1 MTKTTLSNT
10 RHWDALKATDPKH
23 TKSFSRSGGFKGTAM
38 KPIWII
44 EQMTRH
50 FGPIGEGW
58 GMNEPKFE
66 VVDLTKDT
74 GRVMVYCWVSCW
86 HTDRSNTFFGVGGDT
101 VQDQFRDGRMAP
113 DDEAFKKA
121 YTDAINNALKYV
133 GVGADIH
140 MGQFE
145 DSKYMKEVAAQFAPT
160 LPEEVELTDFIK
172 AVEIANTADDLK
184 SLIERYKIAIDKVGA
199 VKPAEK
205 ARAVQAY
212 KKRTLEIQTS
222 NKTDDNAE

>member
-1 MTKTTLSNT
+1 MTNTTLSNT

-86 HTDRSNTFFGVGGDT
+86 HTDRSNIFFGVGGDT

-160 LPEEVELTDFIK
+160 LPEEAELAEFIN
-172 AVEIANTADDLK
+172 AVSIANTADDLK

-222 NKTDDNAE
+222 TKTDDDAE

>member
-1 MTKTTLSNT
+1 MTKTAASNT

-50 FGPIGEGW
+50 FGPVGEGW
-58 GMNEPKFE
+58 GMGEPTFQ

-86 HTDRSNTFFGVGGDT
+86 HTDRANTFFGVGGDT

-145 DSKYMKEVAAQFAPT
+145 DSKYMKEVTAQFAPT
-160 LPEEVELTDFIK
+160 LPEEAELAEFIQ
-172 AVEIANTADDLK
+172 AVSIAHTPDDLN
-184 SLIERYKIAIDKVGA
+184 SLLERYKAAINTVGT

-212 KKRTLEIQTS
+212 KQRSLEIQTS
-222 NKTDDNAE
+222 IKTDDAAE

>member
-1 MTKTTLSNT
+1 MTKTTVSNT

-23 TKSFSRSGGFKGTAM
+23 TKSFSRSGGFKGTAL

-44 EQMTRH
+44 EQMTKH
-50 FGPIGEGW
+50 FGPVGEGW
-58 GMNEPKFE
+58 GMGEPKFQ

-74 GRVMVYCWVSCW
+74 GRVMVYCWVECW
-86 HTDRSNTFFGVGGDT
+86 HTETGCSFWGVGGDT

-121 YTDAINNALKYV
+121 YTDAVNNALKFV

-145 DSKYMKEVAAQFAPT
+145 DSKYMKQVAEQFALT
-160 LPEEVELTDFIK
+160 LPEEAELAEFIEAVSIAQTD
-172 AVEIANTADDLK
+172 DDLK
-184 SLIERYKIAIDKVGA
+184 SLLDRYKDAINKVGA

-212 KKRTLEIQTS
+212 QARVKAIRDAIVQTG
-222 NKTDDNAE
+222 DAE

>member
-1 MTKTTLSNT
+1 MTKTMVSNT

-23 TKSFSRSGGFKGTAM
+23 TKSFSRSGGFKGTAL

-44 EQMTRH
+44 EQMTKH
-50 FGPIGEGW
+50 FGPIGIGW
-58 GMNEPKFE
+58 GMGEPKFQ
-66 VVDLTKDT
+66 VVDLSKDT
-74 GRVMVYCWVSCW
+74 GRFMVYCWVECW
-86 HTDRSNTFFGVGGDT
+86 HTHPTHSFWGVGGDT

-121 YTDAINNALKYV
+121 YTDAVNNALKFV

-145 DSKYMKEVAAQFAPT
+145 DSKYMKQVAEQFAPT
-160 LPEEVELTDFIK
+160 LPEEAELAEFIEAVSISHTD
-172 AVEIANTADDLK
+172 DDLK
-184 SLIERYKIAIDKVGA
+184 SLLDRYKEAINKVGA

-212 KKRTLEIQTS
+212 QARAKAIRDAIVQTG
-222 NKTDDNAE
+222 DAE

>member
-1 MTKTTLSNT
+1 MSELKL
-10 RHWDALKATDPKH
+10 RHWNALKATDPKH
-23 TKSFSRSGGFKGTAM
+23 TKSFSRSGGFKGTAL

-44 EQMTRH
+44 EQMTKH
-50 FGPIGEGW
+50 FGPVGEGW
-58 GMNEPKFE
+58 GMNEPTFQ

-74 GRVMVYCWVSCW
+74 GRVMVYCWVGCW
-86 HTDRSNTFFGVGGDT
+86 HTDRDNVFFGVGGDT

-121 YTDAINNALKYV
+121 YTDAVNNALKFV

-145 DSKYMKEVAAQFAPT
+145 DSKYLKEVAEQFAPH
-160 LPEEVELTDFIK
+160 LPEEAELAEFIQ
-172 AVEIANTADDLK
+172 AVSIAQTEDDLK
-184 SLIERYKIAIDKVGA
+184 SLLDRYKDAINKVGT

-205 ARAVQAY
+205 ARAVQTYQARA
-212 KKRTLEIQTS
+212 KAIRDAIVQTG
-222 NKTDDNAE
+222 DAE

>member
-1 MTKTTLSNT
+1 MTKITASNT

-50 FGPIGEGW
+50 FGPVGEGW
-58 GMNEPKFE
+58 GMGEPTFQ

-86 HTDRSNTFFGVGGDT
+86 HTDRANTFFGVGGDT

-160 LPEEVELTDFIK
+160 LPEEAELAEFIQ
-172 AVEIANTADDLK
+172 AVSIAHTPDDLA
-184 SLIERYKIAIDKVGA
+184 SLLERYKAAINTVGA

-212 KKRTLEIQTS
+212 KERTLQIQTS
-222 NKTDDNAE
+222 IKTDDNAE